1 MLGLRSV
8 KSMKR
13 IDRLIREQPRPC
25 MDCGTTVIDMRKWP
39 LCAKCEAAA
48 LTHQRF
54 EKLDVQSH
62 TVQ

>member
-1 MLGLRSV
+1 
-8 KSMKR
+8 MKR